1 MIADDITRVLPD
13 LRAQAEAL
21 MLDAGTASR
30 PTGGMVYDPE
40 TQTEVEAA
48 DTLFSSACKIQTRT
62 LVSRDEEVGGR
73 TATVVRLELHLPVD
87 TAPLTTGD
95 LFTVTTPHAN
105 STVPTGRTYRVLAP
119 HEKSLPTAR
128 RYDVEVYTA

>member
-13 LRAQAEAL
+13 LRAQAESL

-30 PTGGMVYDPE
+30 PTGGYVYDPE
-40 TQTEVEAA
+40 TQSEVEA
-48 DTLFSSACKIQTRT
+48 TEPLFASPCKIQSRT
-62 LVSRDEEVGGR
+62 LVVRDEEVGGR
-73 TATVVRLELHLPVD
+73 TATVVRLELHLPAD

-95 LFTVTTPHAN
+95 LFTVDTPHAS
-105 STVPTGRTYRVLAP
+105 STVPAGRAFRVLAP